1 MRKSTTRFTKG
12 VVTVSRIDIGEIQT
26 FAHQLHTANE
36 TARKS
41 IKDIKTA
48 VENYTEDGSLKGKA
62 IDASKNYYQMTYFP
76 LCDAIIEAMNES
88 EERLA
93 QYIADFHAQVDGSAD
108 AKIDADGLYELGKMI
123 DRIEAKKEA
132 LVQQMNTGTEG
143 QMQSYCSQLSIAY
156 KQENI
161 LEKYLAFEQSH
172 SGFFDNLTD
181 LVQGIQQTIR
191 ELQSNIQF
199 NSKTGTYDM
208 SKLNFTTVT
217 RMQNALG
224 KALKNNQTT
233 FNFDEYQKTYRGQ
246 MWVLMKNGIVDVE
259 ATNAYNAAVL
269 NGELPHES
277 NEAQEEAELLQA
289 IIQSAKEGIDP
300 VTGQE
305 ISKAQGFSIISGFIF
320 YYTAG
325 GYKGKKIKIPKN
337 ILDKIKKS
345 HKSKSILTSQ
355 MEAKILEGQRKGATN
370 GINGGHSS
378 DINNNN
384 PNFATETVKVNQD
397 GTKVIK
403 FTKQF
408 PDGNISKIK
417 TSTIFPEDWSDK
429 DIIDSILKVSNSTAI
444 GQRKIDGLT
453 LHRGKIDGVEIDVI
467 KKGNEIISGYPV
479 GGKPTPGFETIK

>member
-1 MRKSTTRFTKG
+1 M
-12 VVTVSRIDIGEIQT
+12 SRIDIGEIQT

-36 TARKS
+36 TAIKS

-62 IDASKNYYQMTYFP
+62 VDASKNYYQMTYFP

-132 LVQQMNTGTEG
+132 LAQRMNTGTEG
-143 QMQSYCSQLSIAY
+143 QMQSYRSQLSIAY

-172 SGFFDNLTD
+172 GSFFDNLTD

-224 KALKNNQTT
+224 KALKNNEKT

-246 MWVLMKNGIVDVE
+246 MWVLMKNDIVDVE

-289 IIQSAKEGIDP
+289 VIQSVKEGIDP

-305 ISKAQGFSIISGFIF
+305 ISKAQGFGIISGFIF

-337 ILDKIKKS
+337 ILDKIKAANKIKYIES
-345 HKSKSILTSQ
+345 LLTPAQKKSIKRIDNNIQDHLTDGDFSGT
-355 MEAKILEGQRKGATN
+355 KRDLEGNPVPKKGQPGKYWNHLDEMLNTYQ
-370 GINGGHSS
+370 SL
-378 DINNNN
+378 NNSTRSIENSLTN
-384 PNFATETVKVNQD
+384 PNLDKKVR
-397 GTKVIK
+397 VYLE
-403 FTKQF
+403 
-408 PDGNISKIK
+408 SKLKEANLQINK
-417 TSTIFPEDWSDK
+417 IEDLFDDYGGIQNW
-429 DIIDSILKVSNSTAI
+429 
-444 GQRKIDGLT
+444 
-453 LHRGKIDGVEIDVI
+453 I
-467 KKGNEIISGYPV
+467 KK
-479 GGKPTPGFETIK
+479 

>member
-1 MRKSTTRFTKG
+1 
-12 VVTVSRIDIGEIQT
+12 VSRIDIGEIQT

-36 TARKS
+36 AGRKS
-41 IKDIKTA
+41 IKDIKKA
-48 VENYTEDGSLKGKA
+48 VKNYTEDGSLKGKA

-132 LVQQMNTGTEG
+132 LAQRMNTGTEG
-143 QMQSYCSQLSIAY
+143 QMQSYRSQLSIAY

-172 SGFFDNLTD
+172 GGFFDNLTD

-224 KALKNNQTT
+224 KALKNNETT

-269 NGELPHES
+269 NGKLPHES

-289 IIQSAKEGIDP
+289 VIQSVKEGIDP

-305 ISKAQGFSIISGFIF
+305 ISKAQGFGIISGLVFR
-320 YYTAG
+320 YTAG
-325 GYKGKKIKIPKN
+325 GYKGKKFKVSKDWLHRRKKNNGVEVGTDFGKIGKLVNHPNIKINWSEHSEHGMSRLKQRG
-337 ILDKIKKS
+337 L
-345 HKSKSILTSQ
+345 SKSQVDDFVERGKALSQ
-355 MEAKILEGQRKGATN
+355 
-370 GINGGHSS
+370 NGGEK
-378 DINNNN
+378 
-384 PNFATETVKVNQD
+384 FAFITENGVAIVSKD
-397 GTKVIK
+397 GKLVTAWGKK
-403 FTKQF
+403 DF
-408 PDGNISKIK
+408 DEGMEKIIEK
-417 TSTIFPEDWSDK
+417 
-429 DIIDSILKVSNSTAI
+429 LY
-444 GQRKIDGLT
+444 
-453 LHRGKIDGVEIDVI
+453 GK
-467 KKGNEIISGYPV
+467 
-479 GGKPTPGFETIK
+479 

>member
-1 MRKSTTRFTKG
+1 MPTKNHRLPKKYLPIRKSTTRSAKG

-26 FAHQLHTANE
+26 FAYQLHTANE
-36 TARKS
+36 AGRKS
-41 IKDIKTA
+41 IKDIKNA
-48 VENYTEDGSLKGKA
+48 VKNYTEDGSLKGKA

-108 AKIDADGLYELGKMI
+108 ARIDADGLYELGKMI

-132 LVQQMNTGTEG
+132 LAQRMNTGTEG
-143 QMQSYCSQLSIAY
+143 QMQSYRSQLSIAY

-172 SGFFDNLTD
+172 GGFFDNLTD
-181 LVQGIQQTIR
+181 LVRGIQQTIR

-217 RMQNALG
+217 RMQNASG
-224 KALKNNQTT
+224 KALNDNAKT

-269 NGELPHES
+269 GGEMPHES

-289 IIQSAKEGIDP
+289 VVQSVKEGTDP

-305 ISKAQGFSIISGFIF
+305 ISKAQGFGIISGLIF
-320 YYTAG
+320 RYTAG
-325 GYKGKKIKIPKN
+325 GYKGKKFKIPRDWLHRRKKNNGVEVRTDFGKIGKLVNHPNIKINWSEYAEHGMSRLKQRG
-337 ILDKIKKS
+337 L
-345 HKSKSILTSQ
+345 SKSQVDDFVEHGKVLSQ
-355 MEAKILEGQRKGATN
+355 NEGEK
-370 GINGGHSS
+370 
-378 DINNNN
+378 
-384 PNFATETVKVNQD
+384 FAFITE
-397 GTKVIK
+397 
-403 FTKQF
+403 
-408 PDGNISKIK
+408 
-417 TSTIFPEDWSDK
+417 
-429 DIIDSILKVSNSTAI
+429 
-444 GQRKIDGLT
+444 
-453 LHRGKIDGVEIDVI
+453 DGVAIVSKDGKLVTAWG
-467 KKGNEIISGYPV
+467 KKDFDEGMKKII
-479 GGKPTPGFETIK
+479 GKLYGK

>member
-1 MRKSTTRFTKG
+1 M
-12 VVTVSRIDIGEIQT
+12 SRIDIGEIQT
-26 FAHQLHTANE
+26 FAYQLHTANE
-36 TARKS
+36 ARRKS
-41 IKDIKTA
+41 IKDIKNA
-48 VENYTEDGSLKGKA
+48 VKNYTEDGSLKGKA

-108 AKIDADGLYELGKMI
+108 ARIDADGLYELGKMI

-132 LVQQMNTGTEG
+132 LAQRMNTGTEG
-143 QMQSYCSQLSIAY
+143 QMQSYRSQLSIAY

-172 SGFFDNLTD
+172 GGFFDNLTD
-181 LVQGIQQTIR
+181 LVRGIQQTIR

-217 RMQNALG
+217 RMQNASG
-224 KALKNNQTT
+224 KALNDNAKT

-269 NGELPHES
+269 GGEMPHES

-289 IIQSAKEGIDP
+289 VVQSVKEGTDP

-305 ISKAQGFSIISGFIF
+305 ISKAQGFGIISGLIF
-320 YYTAG
+320 RYTAG
-325 GYKGKKIKIPKN
+325 GYKGKKFKIPRDWLHRRKKNNGVEVGTDFGKIGKLVNHPNIKINWSEYAEHGMSRLKQRG
-337 ILDKIKKS
+337 L
-345 HKSKSILTSQ
+345 SKSQVDDFVEHGKVLSQ
-355 MEAKILEGQRKGATN
+355 NEGEK
-370 GINGGHSS
+370 
-378 DINNNN
+378 
-384 PNFATETVKVNQD
+384 FAFITE
-397 GTKVIK
+397 
-403 FTKQF
+403 
-408 PDGNISKIK
+408 
-417 TSTIFPEDWSDK
+417 
-429 DIIDSILKVSNSTAI
+429 
-444 GQRKIDGLT
+444 
-453 LHRGKIDGVEIDVI
+453 DGVTIVSKDGKLVTAWG
-467 KKGNEIISGYPV
+467 KKDFDEGMKKIIEKLY
-479 GGKPTPGFETIK
+479 GK

>member
-1 MRKSTTRFTKG
+1 MPTKNHRLPKKHLPIRKSTTRFTKG

-48 VENYTEDGSLKGKA
+48 VKNYTEDGSLKGKA
-62 IDASKNYYQMTYFP
+62 VDASKNYYQMTYFP

-108 AKIDADGLYELGKMI
+108 ARIDADGLYELGKMI

-132 LVQQMNTGTEG
+132 LAQRMNTGTEG
-143 QMQSYCSQLSIAY
+143 QMQSYRSQLSIAY

-172 SGFFDNLTD
+172 GSFFDNLTD

-224 KALKNNQTT
+224 KALKNNEAT

-269 NGELPHES
+269 GGEMPHES
-277 NEAQEEAELLQA
+277 YEAQEEAELLQA
-289 IIQSAKEGIDP
+289 VVQSVKEGTDP

-305 ISKAQGFSIISGFIF
+305 ISKAQGFGIISGLIF
-320 YYTAG
+320 RYTAG
-325 GYKGKKIKIPKN
+325 GYKGKKFKIPRDWLHRRKKNNGVEVGTDFGKIGKLVNHPNIKINWSEYAEHGMSRLKQRG
-337 ILDKIKKS
+337 L
-345 HKSKSILTSQ
+345 SKSQVDDFVEHGKVLSQ
-355 MEAKILEGQRKGATN
+355 NEGEK
-370 GINGGHSS
+370 
-378 DINNNN
+378 
-384 PNFATETVKVNQD
+384 FAFITE
-397 GTKVIK
+397 
-403 FTKQF
+403 
-408 PDGNISKIK
+408 
-417 TSTIFPEDWSDK
+417 
-429 DIIDSILKVSNSTAI
+429 
-444 GQRKIDGLT
+444 
-453 LHRGKIDGVEIDVI
+453 DGVAIVSKDGKLVTAWG
-467 KKGNEIISGYPV
+467 KKDFDEGMKKII
-479 GGKPTPGFETIK
+479 GKLYGK

>member
-36 TARKS
+36 TAIKS

-62 IDASKNYYQMTYFP
+62 IDASKNYYQMTYFS

-132 LVQQMNTGTEG
+132 LAQRMNTGTEG
-143 QMQSYCSQLSIAY
+143 QMQSYRSQLSIAY

-172 SGFFDNLTD
+172 GSFFDNLTD
-181 LVQGIQQTIR
+181 LVRGIQQTIR

-224 KALKNNQTT
+224 KALKNNETT

-259 ATNAYNAAVL
+259 ATNAYNSAML
-269 NGELPHES
+269 NGELSHES

-289 IIQSAKEGIDP
+289 VIQSVKEGIDP

-305 ISKAQGFSIISGFIF
+305 ISKAQGFGIISGLVFR
-320 YYTAG
+320 YTAG
-325 GYKGKKIKIPKN
+325 GYKGKKFKVSKDWLHRRKKNNGVEVGTDFGKIGKLVNHPNIKINWSEHSEHGMSRLKQRG
-337 ILDKIKKS
+337 L
-345 HKSKSILTSQ
+345 SKSQVDDFVERGKALSQ
-355 MEAKILEGQRKGATN
+355 
-370 GINGGHSS
+370 NGGEK
-378 DINNNN
+378 
-384 PNFATETVKVNQD
+384 FAFITENGVAIVSKD
-397 GTKVIK
+397 GKLVTAWGKK
-403 FTKQF
+403 DF
-408 PDGNISKIK
+408 DEGMEKIIEK
-417 TSTIFPEDWSDK
+417 
-429 DIIDSILKVSNSTAI
+429 LY
-444 GQRKIDGLT
+444 
-453 LHRGKIDGVEIDVI
+453 GK
-467 KKGNEIISGYPV
+467 
-479 GGKPTPGFETIK
+479 

>member
-1 MRKSTTRFTKG
+1 M
-12 VVTVSRIDIGEIQT
+12 SRMDIGEIQT

-41 IKDIKTA
+41 IKDIKNA

-108 AKIDADGLYELGKMI
+108 ARIDADGLYELGKMI

-132 LVQQMNTGTEG
+132 LAQRMNTGTEG
-143 QMQSYCSQLSIAY
+143 QMQSYRSQLSIAY

-172 SGFFDNLTD
+172 GSFFDNLTD

-217 RMQNALG
+217 RMQNVIG
-224 KALKNNQTT
+224 KTLNNHAKT
-233 FNFDEYQKTYRGQ
+233 FDFDKYQKTYRGQ
-246 MWVLMKNGIVDVE
+246 MWVLMKNGIVDAE

-269 NGELPHES
+269 NGELPRES

-289 IIQSAKEGIDP
+289 VIQSVREGIDP
-300 VTGQE
+300 TTGQE
-305 ISKAQGFSIISGFIF
+305 ISKAQGFSILSGIIF

-325 GYKGKKIKIPKN
+325 GYKGKKFQVPKN
-337 ILDKIKKS
+337 WLNRRKKAS
-345 HKSKSILTSQ
+345 GAESSFDELMSPSEAARYDQYWGRKAPQVGTPNSSYYHFREYNGTIEKSKVIYDEFGRQSLRVDFSNHGMLLEHSIPHIHEYLYGPGLSPI
-355 MEAKILEGQRKGATN
+355 KGLEFRYN
-370 GINGGHSS
+370 
-378 DINNNN
+378 
-384 PNFATETVKVNQD
+384 
-397 GTKVIK
+397 
-403 FTKQF
+403 
-408 PDGNISKIK
+408 
-417 TSTIFPEDWSDK
+417 
-429 DIIDSILKVSNSTAI
+429 
-444 GQRKIDGLT
+444 
-453 LHRGKIDGVEIDVI
+453 
-467 KKGNEIISGYPV
+467 Y
-479 GGKPTPGFETIK
+479 

>member
-1 MRKSTTRFTKG
+1 M
-12 VVTVSRIDIGEIQT
+12 SRIDIGEIQT
-26 FAHQLHTANE
+26 FAYQLHTANE

-41 IKDIKTA
+41 IKDIKNA
-48 VENYTEDGSLKGKA
+48 VENYIEDGSLKGKA
-62 IDASKNYYQMTYFP
+62 VDASKNYYQMTYFP

-108 AKIDADGLYELGKMI
+108 ARIDADGLYELGKMI

-132 LVQQMNTGTEG
+132 LAQRMNTGTEG
-143 QMQSYCSQLSIAY
+143 QMQSYRSQLSIAY

-172 SGFFDNLTD
+172 GGFFDNLTD

-224 KALKNNQTT
+224 KALNDNAKT

-259 ATNAYNAAVL
+259 ATNAYNSAVL
-269 NGELPHES
+269 GGEMPHES

-289 IIQSAKEGIDP
+289 VIQSVKEGTDP

-305 ISKAQGFSIISGFIF
+305 ISKAQGFSIISGLFF
-320 YYTAG
+320 RYTTG
-325 GYKGKKIKIPKN
+325 GYKGKKFKIPKDWLRRRKKASGAKGFN
-337 ILDKIKKS
+337 IDEIHPKLKTEPDTAFFWSGRTEGVGGADIAADVA
-345 HKSKSILTSQ
+345 KSKGGVT
-355 MEAKILEGQRKGATN
+355 LESTIGNKNIEMPDWDFNNPESMKAWDLASGSYAEQVSGEVRAVVGSDLRKGN
-370 GINGGHSS
+370 IWENVELPRLK
-378 DINNNN
+378 NN
-384 PNFATETVKVNQD
+384 PNV
-397 GTKVIK
+397 TKITTIDPK
-403 FTKQF
+403 T
-408 PDGNISKIK
+408 GLEKI
-417 TSTIFPEDWSDK
+417 IFE
-429 DIIDSILKVSNSTAI
+429 
-444 GQRKIDGLT
+444 RK
-453 LHRGKIDGVEIDVI
+453 
-467 KKGNEIISGYPV
+467 
-479 GGKPTPGFETIK
+479 

>member
-1 MRKSTTRFTKG
+1 M
-12 VVTVSRIDIGEIQT
+12 SRIDIGEIQT

-36 TARKS
+36 AGRKS
-41 IKDIKTA
+41 IKDIKKA

-108 AKIDADGLYELGKMI
+108 ARIDADGLYELGKMI

-132 LVQQMNTGTEG
+132 LAQRMNTGTEG
-143 QMQSYCSQLSIAY
+143 QMQSYRSQLSIAY

-172 SGFFDNLTD
+172 GGFFDNLTD

-224 KALKNNQTT
+224 KALKNNETT

-269 NGELPHES
+269 NGELAHKS

-289 IIQSAKEGIDP
+289 VIQSVKEGIDP

-320 YYTAG
+320 YYTSG
-325 GYKGKKIKIPKN
+325 GYKGKKLKIPKKLLN
-337 ILDKIKKS
+337 NIKNRRSKAPKLSTLSEKEQLKLANKYKKKAPIAIPDNAKIKAQIKKAGYEQITYKWNDGQFKYEVRWHTRTPEAPLEQGNTWVVQRTVPGNGGDKPQTFFKIGDDEWVEGYKWYDAINARKAGNATPEQIKILDK
-345 HKSKSILTSQ
+345 
-355 MEAKILEGQRKGATN
+355 
-370 GINGGHSS
+370 GHWK
-378 DINNNN
+378 
-384 PNFATETVKVNQD
+384 E
-397 GTKVIK
+397 
-403 FTKQF
+403 
-408 PDGNISKIK
+408 
-417 TSTIFPEDWSDK
+417 
-429 DIIDSILKVSNSTAI
+429 
-444 GQRKIDGLT
+444 
-453 LHRGKIDGVEIDVI
+453 
-467 KKGNEIISGYPV
+467 
-479 GGKPTPGFETIK
+479 

>member
-1 MRKSTTRFTKG
+1 M
-12 VVTVSRIDIGEIQT
+12 SRIDIGEIQT

-41 IKDIKTA
+41 IKDIKNA

-132 LVQQMNTGTEG
+132 LVQRMNTGTEG
-143 QMQSYCSQLSIAY
+143 QMQSYRSQLSIAY

-172 SGFFDNLTD
+172 GGFFDNLTD
-181 LVQGIQQTIR
+181 LVRGIQQTIH

-224 KALKNNQTT
+224 KALKNNEKT

-289 IIQSAKEGIDP
+289 VVQSVKEGIDP

-305 ISKAQGFSIISGFIF
+305 ISKSQGFGIISGFIF

-337 ILDKIKKS
+337 ILDKIKAAKKIKYIES
-345 HKSKSILTSQ
+345 LLTPAQKKSIKRIDNNIQDHLTDGDFSGT
-355 MEAKILEGQRKGATN
+355 KRDLEGNPVPKKGQPGKYWNHLDEMLNTYQ
-370 GINGGHSS
+370 SL
-378 DINNNN
+378 NNSTRSIENSLKN
-384 PNFATETVKVNQD
+384 PNLDKKVR
-397 GTKVIK
+397 VYLE
-403 FTKQF
+403 
-408 PDGNISKIK
+408 SKLKEANLQINK
-417 TSTIFPEDWSDK
+417 IEDLFDDYGGIQNW
-429 DIIDSILKVSNSTAI
+429 
-444 GQRKIDGLT
+444 
-453 LHRGKIDGVEIDVI
+453 I
-467 KKGNEIISGYPV
+467 KK
-479 GGKPTPGFETIK
+479 

>member
-1 MRKSTTRFTKG
+1 M
-12 VVTVSRIDIGEIQT
+12 SRIDIGEIQT

-41 IKDIKTA
+41 IKDIKNA
-48 VENYTEDGSLKGKA
+48 VENYIEDGSLKGKA
-62 IDASKNYYQMTYFP
+62 VDASKNYYQMTYFP

-108 AKIDADGLYELGKMI
+108 ARIDADGLYELGKMI

-132 LVQQMNTGTEG
+132 LAQRMNTGTEG
-143 QMQSYCSQLSIAY
+143 QMQSYRSQLSIAY

-172 SGFFDNLTD
+172 GGFFDNLTD

-208 SKLNFTTVT
+208 SKLNFTTLT

-224 KALKNNQTT
+224 KALNDNAKT

-259 ATNAYNAAVL
+259 ATNAYNSAVL
-269 NGELPHES
+269 GGEMPHES

-289 IIQSAKEGIDP
+289 VIQSVKEGTDP

-305 ISKAQGFSIISGFIF
+305 ISKAQGFSIISGLFF
-320 YYTAG
+320 RYTTG
-325 GYKGKKIKIPKN
+325 GYKGKKFKIPKDWLRRRKKASGAKGFN
-337 ILDKIKKS
+337 IDEIHPKLKTEPDTAFFWSGRTEGVGGADIAADVA
-345 HKSKSILTSQ
+345 KSKGGVT
-355 MEAKILEGQRKGATN
+355 LESTIGNKNIEMPDWDFNNPESMKAWDLASGSYAEQVSGEVRAVVGSDLRKGN
-370 GINGGHSS
+370 IWENVELPRLK
-378 DINNNN
+378 NN
-384 PNFATETVKVNQD
+384 PNV
-397 GTKVIK
+397 TKITTIDPK
-403 FTKQF
+403 T
-408 PDGNISKIK
+408 GLEKI
-417 TSTIFPEDWSDK
+417 IFE
-429 DIIDSILKVSNSTAI
+429 
-444 GQRKIDGLT
+444 RK
-453 LHRGKIDGVEIDVI
+453 
-467 KKGNEIISGYPV
+467 
-479 GGKPTPGFETIK
+479 

>member
-132 LVQQMNTGTEG
+132 LVKQMNTGTEG
-143 QMQSYCSQLSIAY
+143 QMQSYRSQLSIAY

-172 SGFFDNLTD
+172 GSFFDNLTD
-181 LVQGIQQTIR
+181 LVRVIQQTIR

-208 SKLNFTTVT
+208 SKLNFTTVS

-224 KALKNNQTT
+224 KALKNNEAT

-289 IIQSAKEGIDP
+289 VVQSVKEGIDP

>member
-1 MRKSTTRFTKG
+1 MPTKNHRLPKKHLPIRKSTTRFTKG

-36 TARKS
+36 TGRKN
-41 IKDIKTA
+41 IQDIKTA
-48 VENYTEDGSLKGKA
+48 VKNYTEDGSLKGKA
-62 IDASKNYYQMTYFP
+62 VDASKNYYQMIYFP

-93 QYIADFHAQVDGSAD
+93 QYIADFHAQVDSSAD
-108 AKIDADGLYELGKMI
+108 ARIDADGLYELGKMI

-132 LVQQMNTGTEG
+132 LAQRMNTGTEG
-143 QMQSYCSQLSIAY
+143 QMQSYRSQLSIAY

-172 SGFFDNLTD
+172 GGFFDNLTD
-181 LVQGIQQTIR
+181 LVRGIQQTIR

-217 RMQNALG
+217 RMQNASG
-224 KALKNNQTT
+224 KALNDNAKT

-269 NGELPHES
+269 GGEMPHES

-289 IIQSAKEGIDP
+289 VVQSVKEGTDP

-305 ISKAQGFSIISGFIF
+305 ISKAQGFGIISGLIF
-320 YYTAG
+320 RYTAG
-325 GYKGKKIKIPKN
+325 GYKEKKFKIPRDWLHRRKKNNGVEVGTDFGKIGKLVNHPNIKINWSEYAEHGMSRLKQRGLSKSQVDDFVEHGKVLSQNEGEKFAFITEDGVAIVSKDGKLVTAWGKKDFDEGMKKI
-337 ILDKIKKS
+337 
-345 HKSKSILTSQ
+345 
-355 MEAKILEGQRKGATN
+355 
-370 GINGGHSS
+370 
-378 DINNNN
+378 
-384 PNFATETVKVNQD
+384 
-397 GTKVIK
+397 
-403 FTKQF
+403 
-408 PDGNISKIK
+408 
-417 TSTIFPEDWSDK
+417 
-429 DIIDSILKVSNSTAI
+429 I
-444 GQRKIDGLT
+444 GKLY
-453 LHRGKIDGVEIDVI
+453 GK
-467 KKGNEIISGYPV
+467 
-479 GGKPTPGFETIK
+479 

>member
-1 MRKSTTRFTKG
+1 M
-12 VVTVSRIDIGEIQT
+12 SRIDIGEIQT
-26 FAHQLHTANE
+26 FAYQLHTANE
-36 TARKS
+36 TGRKS

-48 VENYTEDGSLKGKA
+48 VKNYTEDGSLKGKA

-76 LCDAIIEAMNES
+76 LCDAIIEAMIES

-132 LVQQMNTGTEG
+132 LAQRMNTGTEG
-143 QMQSYCSQLSIAY
+143 QMQSYRSQLSIAY

-172 SGFFDNLTD
+172 GGFFDNLTD

-208 SKLNFTTVT
+208 SKLNFTTVS

-224 KALKNNQTT
+224 KALNDNAKT

-269 NGELPHES
+269 GGEMPHES
-277 NEAQEEAELLQA
+277 NEAQGEAELLQA
-289 IIQSAKEGIDP
+289 VVQSVKEGTDP

-305 ISKAQGFSIISGFIF
+305 ISKAQGFGIISGLIF
-320 YYTAG
+320 RYTAG
-325 GYKGKKIKIPKN
+325 GYKGKKFKIPRDWLHRRKKNNGVEVGTDFGKIGKLVNHPNIKINWSEYAEHGMSRLKQRG
-337 ILDKIKKS
+337 L
-345 HKSKSILTSQ
+345 SKSQVDDFVEHGKVLSQ
-355 MEAKILEGQRKGATN
+355 NEGEK
-370 GINGGHSS
+370 
-378 DINNNN
+378 
-384 PNFATETVKVNQD
+384 FAFITE
-397 GTKVIK
+397 
-403 FTKQF
+403 
-408 PDGNISKIK
+408 
-417 TSTIFPEDWSDK
+417 
-429 DIIDSILKVSNSTAI
+429 
-444 GQRKIDGLT
+444 
-453 LHRGKIDGVEIDVI
+453 DGVAIVSKDGKLVTAWG
-467 KKGNEIISGYPV
+467 KKDFDEGMKKII
-479 GGKPTPGFETIK
+479 GKLYGK

>member
-1 MRKSTTRFTKG
+1 M
-12 VVTVSRIDIGEIQT
+12 SRIDIGEIQT

-36 TARKS
+36 AARKS

-48 VENYTEDGSLKGKA
+48 VKNYTEDGSLKGKA

-132 LVQQMNTGTEG
+132 LAQRMNTGTEG
-143 QMQSYCSQLSIAY
+143 QMQSYRSQLSIAY

-172 SGFFDNLTD
+172 GGFFDNLTD
-181 LVQGIQQTIR
+181 LVRGIQQTIR

-199 NSKTGTYDM
+199 NSKTSTYDM
-208 SKLNFTTVT
+208 SKLNFTNVT

-224 KALKNNQTT
+224 KALKNNETT

-289 IIQSAKEGIDP
+289 VIQSVKDGIDP

-305 ISKAQGFSIISGFIF
+305 ISKAQGFGIISGLVFH
-320 YYTAG
+320 YTVG
-325 GYKGKKIKIPKN
+325 GYKGKKFKVSKDWLKKRKNVSKADIPKIEIPEQRLKHSDVGDFTIN
-337 ILDKIKKS
+337 PSTGKV
-345 HKSKSILTSQ
+345 SK
-355 MEAKILEGQRKGATN
+355 MKG
-370 GINGGHSS
+370 GGHGQSNIDFLKKNGFEVNIEKTYPNGVRIGNVPHHKTPS
-378 DINNNN
+378 KRTGTGQSWFPEYWTKKDIERAGQHIASQS
-384 PNFATETVKVNQD
+384 NFIDAKNGEIIFGYYKGVRVGVIKTDGKIGTIFPD
-397 GTKVIK
+397 GTK
-403 FTKQF
+403 Q
-408 PDGNISKIK
+408 P
-417 TSTIFPEDWSDK
+417 
-429 DIIDSILKVSNSTAI
+429 
-444 GQRKIDGLT
+444 
-453 LHRGKIDGVEIDVI
+453 
-467 KKGNEIISGYPV
+467 
-479 GGKPTPGFETIK
+479 

>member
-36 TARKS
+36 AGRKS
-41 IKDIKTA
+41 IKAIKKA
-48 VENYTEDGSLKGKA
+48 VKNYTEDGSLKGKA

-132 LVQQMNTGTEG
+132 LAQRMNTGTEG
-143 QMQSYCSQLSIAY
+143 QMQSYRSQLSIAY

-172 SGFFDNLTD
+172 GGFFDNLTD

-224 KALKNNQTT
+224 KALKNNETT

-269 NGELPHES
+269 NGKLPHES

-289 IIQSAKEGIDP
+289 VIQSVKEGIDP

-305 ISKAQGFSIISGFIF
+305 ISKAQGFGIISGLVFR
-320 YYTAG
+320 YTAG
-325 GYKGKKIKIPKN
+325 GYKGKKFKVSKDWLHRRKKNNGVEVGTDFGKIGKLVNHPNIKINWSEHSEHGMSRLKQRG
-337 ILDKIKKS
+337 L
-345 HKSKSILTSQ
+345 SKSQVDDFVERGKALSQ
-355 MEAKILEGQRKGATN
+355 
-370 GINGGHSS
+370 NGGEK
-378 DINNNN
+378 
-384 PNFATETVKVNQD
+384 FAFITENGVAIVSKD
-397 GTKVIK
+397 GKLVTAWGKK
-403 FTKQF
+403 DF
-408 PDGNISKIK
+408 DEGMEKIIEK
-417 TSTIFPEDWSDK
+417 
-429 DIIDSILKVSNSTAI
+429 LY
-444 GQRKIDGLT
+444 
-453 LHRGKIDGVEIDVI
+453 GK
-467 KKGNEIISGYPV
+467 
-479 GGKPTPGFETIK
+479 

>member
-36 TARKS
+36 VGIKS

-76 LCDAIIEAMNES
+76 LCDAIIEAMNEI

-108 AKIDADGLYELGKMI
+108 ARIDADGLYELGKMI

-132 LVQQMNTGTEG
+132 LAQRMNTGTEG
-143 QMQSYCSQLSIAY
+143 QMQSYRSQLSIAY

-172 SGFFDNLTD
+172 GGFFDNLTD
-181 LVQGIQQTIR
+181 LVRGIQQTIR

-224 KALKNNQTT
+224 KVLKNNETT

-259 ATNAYNAAVL
+259 ATNAYNTAVF
-269 NGELPHES
+269 GGGIPHES

-289 IIQSAKEGIDP
+289 VIQSVKEGTDP

-305 ISKAQGFSIISGFIF
+305 ISKAQGFSILSGLIF
-320 YYTAG
+320 RYTTG
-325 GYKGKKIKIPKN
+325 GYKGKKFKIPRDWLHRRKKNNGVEVGTDFGKIGKLVNHPNIKINWSEYAEHGMSRLKQRG
-337 ILDKIKKS
+337 L
-345 HKSKSILTSQ
+345 SKSQVDDFVEHGKVLSQ
-355 MEAKILEGQRKGATN
+355 NEGEK
-370 GINGGHSS
+370 
-378 DINNNN
+378 
-384 PNFATETVKVNQD
+384 FAFITE
-397 GTKVIK
+397 
-403 FTKQF
+403 
-408 PDGNISKIK
+408 
-417 TSTIFPEDWSDK
+417 
-429 DIIDSILKVSNSTAI
+429 
-444 GQRKIDGLT
+444 
-453 LHRGKIDGVEIDVI
+453 DGVAIVSKDGKLVTAWG
-467 KKGNEIISGYPV
+467 KKDFDEGMKKIIEKLY
-479 GGKPTPGFETIK
+479 GK

>member
-1 MRKSTTRFTKG
+1 M
-12 VVTVSRIDIGEIQT
+12 SRIDIGEIQT
-26 FAHQLHTANE
+26 FAYQLHTANE
-36 TARKS
+36 TGRKS
-41 IKDIKTA
+41 IKDIKNA
-48 VENYTEDGSLKGKA
+48 VKNYTEDGSLKGKA
-62 IDASKNYYQMTYFP
+62 IEASKNYYQMTYFP

-108 AKIDADGLYELGKMI
+108 ARIDADGLYELGKMI

-132 LVQQMNTGTEG
+132 LAQRMNTGTEG
-143 QMQSYCSQLSIAY
+143 QMQSYRSQLSIAY

-172 SGFFDNLTD
+172 GGFFDNLTD
-181 LVQGIQQTIR
+181 LVRGIQQTIR

-224 KALKNNQTT
+224 KVLKNNETT

-259 ATNAYNAAVL
+259 ATNAYNSAVL
-269 NGELPHES
+269 GGKMPHES

-289 IIQSAKEGIDP
+289 VIQSVKEGTDP

-305 ISKAQGFSIISGFIF
+305 ISKAQGFSIISGLFF
-320 YYTAG
+320 RYTVG
-325 GYKGKKIKIPKN
+325 GYKGKKFKVSKN
-337 ILDKIKKS
+337 ILDGIKKS
-345 HKSKSILTSQ
+345 RNSKSILTSE
-355 MEAKILEGQRKGATN
+355 MEAKILEGQRKGTTN

-378 DINNNN
+378 NINNAN

-429 DIIDSILKVSNSTAI
+429 DIIDSILKVSNSNAI
-444 GQRKIDGLT
+444 GQRNIDGLT
-453 LHRGKIDGVEIDVI
+453 LHRGKINGVEIDVI

>member
-1 MRKSTTRFTKG
+1 M
-12 VVTVSRIDIGEIQT
+12 SRIDIGEMQT

-36 TARKS
+36 TAIKS

-62 IDASKNYYQMTYFP
+62 VDASKNYYQMTYFP

-88 EERLA
+88 EEQLA

-108 AKIDADGLYELGKMI
+108 ARIDADGLYELGKMI

-132 LVQQMNTGTEG
+132 LAQQMNTGTEG
-143 QMQSYCSQLSIAY
+143 QMQSYRSQLSIAY

-172 SGFFDNLTD
+172 SSFFDNLTD
-181 LVQGIQQTIR
+181 LVRGIQQTIR

-224 KALKNNQTT
+224 KALKNNEAT

-289 IIQSAKEGIDP
+289 VIQSVKEGTDP

-305 ISKAQGFSIISGFIF
+305 ISKAQGFGIISGLIF
-320 YYTAG
+320 RYTAG
-325 GYKGKKIKIPKN
+325 GYKGKKFKIPKAWLNRRKKAREGHIKSDN
-337 ILDKIKKS
+337 IKFGSSVKS
-345 HKSKSILTSQ
+345 TK
-355 MEAKILEGQRKGATN
+355 
-370 GINGGHSS
+370 
-378 DINNNN
+378 
-384 PNFATETVKVNQD
+384 KVNNQMKKHGWSEESVKSVVDHPHTTRKSGNKATGNDATVFYDKD
-397 GTKVIK
+397 GSYVII
-403 FTKQF
+403 
-408 PDGNISKIK
+408 DDK
-417 TSTIFPEDWSDK
+417 TNEIVQISDK
-429 DIIDSILKVSNSTAI
+429 FDKNWVPDAGIADPYKP
-444 GQRKIDGLT
+444 
-453 LHRGKIDGVEIDVI
+453 
-467 KKGNEIISGYPV
+467 KGGE
-479 GGKPTPGFETIK
+479 

>member
-1 MRKSTTRFTKG
+1 M
-12 VVTVSRIDIGEIQT
+12 SRIDIGEIQT

-48 VENYTEDGSLKGKA
+48 VENYTEDGGLKGKEV
-62 IDASKNYYQMTYFP
+62 DASKNYYQMTYFP

-108 AKIDADGLYELGKMI
+108 ARIDADGLYELGKMI

-143 QMQSYCSQLSIAY
+143 QMQSYRSQLSIAY
-156 KQENI
+156 KQESI

-181 LVQGIQQTIR
+181 IVQGIQQTIR

-217 RMQNALG
+217 RMQNALE
-224 KALKNNQTT
+224 KALNDNAKT

-269 NGELPHES
+269 NGELLHES

-289 IIQSAKEGIDP
+289 VIQSVKEGIDP

-305 ISKAQGFSIISGFIF
+305 ISKAQGFGIISGFIF
-320 YYTAG
+320 YYTTG

>member
-1 MRKSTTRFTKG
+1 M
-12 VVTVSRIDIGEIQT
+12 SRIDIGEIQT

-36 TARKS
+36 TAIKS
-41 IKDIKTA
+41 IKDIKNA
-48 VENYTEDGSLKGKA
+48 VKNYTEDGSLKGKA
-62 IDASKNYYQMTYFP
+62 VDASKNYYQMTYFP

-108 AKIDADGLYELGKMI
+108 ARIDADGLYELGKMI

-132 LVQQMNTGTEG
+132 LAQRMNTGTEG
-143 QMQSYCSQLSIAY
+143 QMQNYRSQLSIAY

-172 SGFFDNLTD
+172 GGFFDNLTD

-199 NSKTGTYDM
+199 SSKTGTYDM

-224 KALKNNQTT
+224 KALKNNETT

-269 NGELPHES
+269 NGELAHKS
-277 NEAQEEAELLQA
+277 NEAQEEDELLQA
-289 IIQSAKEGIDP
+289 VIQSVKKGRDP

-305 ISKAQGFSIISGFIF
+305 ISKAQGFSIISGLVFR
-320 YYTAG
+320 YTAG
-325 GYKGKKIKIPKN
+325 GYKGKKFKVSKDWLHRRKKNNGVEVGTDFGKIGKLVNHPNIKINWSEHSEHGMSRLKQRG
-337 ILDKIKKS
+337 L
-345 HKSKSILTSQ
+345 SKSQVDDFVERGKALSQ
-355 MEAKILEGQRKGATN
+355 
-370 GINGGHSS
+370 NGGEK
-378 DINNNN
+378 
-384 PNFATETVKVNQD
+384 FAFITENGVAIVSKD
-397 GTKVIK
+397 GKLVTAWGKK
-403 FTKQF
+403 DF
-408 PDGNISKIK
+408 DEGMEKIIEK
-417 TSTIFPEDWSDK
+417 
-429 DIIDSILKVSNSTAI
+429 LY
-444 GQRKIDGLT
+444 
-453 LHRGKIDGVEIDVI
+453 GK
-467 KKGNEIISGYPV
+467 
-479 GGKPTPGFETIK
+479 

>member
-1 MRKSTTRFTKG
+1 MRKSTTGFTKG

-36 TARKS
+36 AGRKS
-41 IKDIKTA
+41 IKDIKKA

-132 LVQQMNTGTEG
+132 LAQRMNTGTEG
-143 QMQSYCSQLSIAY
+143 QVQSYRSQLSIAY

-172 SGFFDNLTD
+172 GSFFDNLTD
-181 LVQGIQQTIR
+181 LVRGIQQTIH

-224 KALKNNQTT
+224 KALKNNETT

-269 NGELPHES
+269 NGKLPHES

-289 IIQSAKEGIDP
+289 VIQSVKEGIDP

-305 ISKAQGFSIISGFIF
+305 ISKAQGFGIISGLVFR
-320 YYTAG
+320 YTAG
-325 GYKGKKIKIPKN
+325 GYKGKKFKVSKDWLHRRKKNNGVEVGTDFGKIGKLVNHPNIKINWSEHSEHGMSRLKQRG
-337 ILDKIKKS
+337 L
-345 HKSKSILTSQ
+345 SKSQVDDFVERGKALSQ
-355 MEAKILEGQRKGATN
+355 
-370 GINGGHSS
+370 NGGEK
-378 DINNNN
+378 
-384 PNFATETVKVNQD
+384 FAFITENGVAIVSKD
-397 GTKVIK
+397 GKLVTAWGKK
-403 FTKQF
+403 DF
-408 PDGNISKIK
+408 DEGMEKIIEK
-417 TSTIFPEDWSDK
+417 
-429 DIIDSILKVSNSTAI
+429 LY
-444 GQRKIDGLT
+444 
-453 LHRGKIDGVEIDVI
+453 GK
-467 KKGNEIISGYPV
+467 
-479 GGKPTPGFETIK
+479 

>member
-1 MRKSTTRFTKG
+1 M
-12 VVTVSRIDIGEIQT
+12 SRIDIGEIQT

-36 TARKS
+36 TAIKS

-93 QYIADFHAQVDGSAD
+93 QYIADFHAQVDSSSD
-108 AKIDADGLYELGKMI
+108 ARIDADGLYELGKMI

-132 LVQQMNTGTEG
+132 LVKQMNTGTEG
-143 QMQSYCSQLSIAY
+143 QMQSYRSQLSIAY

-172 SGFFDNLTD
+172 GSFFDNLTD

-224 KALKNNQTT
+224 KALKNNETT

-289 IIQSAKEGIDP
+289 VIQSVKEGIDP

-305 ISKAQGFSIISGFIF
+305 ISKAQGFGIISGFIF

-337 ILDKIKKS
+337 ILDKIKAANKIKYIES
-345 HKSKSILTSQ
+345 LLTPAQKKSIKRIDNNIQDHLTDGDFSGT
-355 MEAKILEGQRKGATN
+355 KRDLEGNPVPKKGQPGKYWNHLDEMLNTYQ
-370 GINGGHSS
+370 SL
-378 DINNNN
+378 NNSTRSIENSLTN
-384 PNFATETVKVNQD
+384 PNLDKKVR
-397 GTKVIK
+397 VYLE
-403 FTKQF
+403 
-408 PDGNISKIK
+408 SKLKEANLQINK
-417 TSTIFPEDWSDK
+417 IEDLFDDYGGIQNW
-429 DIIDSILKVSNSTAI
+429 
-444 GQRKIDGLT
+444 
-453 LHRGKIDGVEIDVI
+453 I
-467 KKGNEIISGYPV
+467 KK
-479 GGKPTPGFETIK
+479 

>member
-1 MRKSTTRFTKG
+1 M
-12 VVTVSRIDIGEIQT
+12 SRIDIGEIQT

-88 EERLA
+88 EERLT

-132 LVQQMNTGTEG
+132 LAQRMNTGTEG
-143 QMQSYCSQLSIAY
+143 QMQSYRSQLSIAY

-224 KALKNNQTT
+224 KALKNNETT

-277 NEAQEEAELLQA
+277 NEAQEEAELLRA

-305 ISKAQGFSIISGFIF
+305 ISKAQGFGIISGLVFR
-320 YYTAG
+320 YTAG
-325 GYKGKKIKIPKN
+325 GYKGKKFKVSKDWLHRRKKNNGVEVGTDFGKIGKLVNHPNIKINWSEHSEHGMSRLKQRG
-337 ILDKIKKS
+337 L
-345 HKSKSILTSQ
+345 SKSQVDDFVERGKALSQ
-355 MEAKILEGQRKGATN
+355 
-370 GINGGHSS
+370 NGGEK
-378 DINNNN
+378 
-384 PNFATETVKVNQD
+384 FAFITENGVAIVSKD
-397 GTKVIK
+397 GKLVTAWGKK
-403 FTKQF
+403 DF
-408 PDGNISKIK
+408 DEGMEKIIEK
-417 TSTIFPEDWSDK
+417 
-429 DIIDSILKVSNSTAI
+429 LY
-444 GQRKIDGLT
+444 
-453 LHRGKIDGVEIDVI
+453 GK
-467 KKGNEIISGYPV
+467 
-479 GGKPTPGFETIK
+479 

>member
-1 MRKSTTRFTKG
+1 M
-12 VVTVSRIDIGEIQT
+12 SRMDIGEIQT

-132 LVQQMNTGTEG
+132 LVKQMNTGTEG
-143 QMQSYCSQLSIAY
+143 QMQSYRSQLSIAY

-172 SGFFDNLTD
+172 GSFFDNLTD

-224 KALKNNQTT
+224 KALKNNETT

-289 IIQSAKEGIDP
+289 VIQSVKEGIDP

-305 ISKAQGFSIISGFIF
+305 ISKAQGFGIISGFIF

-337 ILDKIKKS
+337 ILDKIKAANKIKYIES
-345 HKSKSILTSQ
+345 LLTPAQKKSIKRIDNNIQDHLTDGDFSGT
-355 MEAKILEGQRKGATN
+355 KRDLEGNPVPKKGQPGKYWNHLDEMLNTYQ
-370 GINGGHSS
+370 SL
-378 DINNNN
+378 NNSTRSIENSLTN
-384 PNFATETVKVNQD
+384 PNLDKKVR
-397 GTKVIK
+397 VYLE
-403 FTKQF
+403 
-408 PDGNISKIK
+408 SKLKEANLQINK
-417 TSTIFPEDWSDK
+417 IEDLFDDYGGIQNW
-429 DIIDSILKVSNSTAI
+429 
-444 GQRKIDGLT
+444 
-453 LHRGKIDGVEIDVI
+453 I
-467 KKGNEIISGYPV
+467 KK
-479 GGKPTPGFETIK
+479 

>member
-1 MRKSTTRFTKG
+1 M
-12 VVTVSRIDIGEIQT
+12 SRIDIGEIQT

-36 TARKS
+36 TGRKS
-41 IKDIKTA
+41 IKDIKNA
-48 VENYTEDGSLKGKA
+48 VKNYTEDGSLKGKA

-108 AKIDADGLYELGKMI
+108 ARIDADGLYELGKMI

-132 LVQQMNTGTEG
+132 LAQRMNTGTEG
-143 QMQSYCSQLSIAY
+143 QMQSYRSQLSIAY

-172 SGFFDNLTD
+172 GGFFDNLTD

-217 RMQNALG
+217 RMQNASG
-224 KALKNNQTT
+224 KALNDNAKT

-269 NGELPHES
+269 GGEMPHES

-289 IIQSAKEGIDP
+289 VIQSVKKGRDP

-305 ISKAQGFSIISGFIF
+305 ISKSQGFGIISGLIF
-320 YYTAG
+320 RYTVG
-325 GYKGKKIKIPKN
+325 GYKGKKFKLPKAWLNRRKKASGVKKIEKTPELEDHIRNTDPNVPRKRGIGGAHNSEEFFKN
-337 ILDKIKKS
+337 DVEIVKQTPTDIPGVSVVEYRIPELDVKGNPTGRYKKTIY
-345 HKSKSILTSQ
+345 KKTIY
-355 MEAKILEGQRKGATN
+355 
-370 GINGGHSS
+370 
-378 DINNNN
+378 N
-384 PNFATETVKVNQD
+384 P
-397 GTKVIK
+397 KVISDEEYINRGLEAANNA
-403 FTKQF
+403 TSN
-408 PDGNISKIK
+408 PDDGSLPREWTGKDNTGK
-417 TSTIFPEDWSDK
+417 TWRGYYED
-429 DIIDSILKVSNSTAI
+429 
-444 GQRKIDGLT
+444 
-453 LHRGKIDGVEIDVI
+453 GKIT
-467 KKGNEIISGYPV
+467 SFYPD
-479 GGKPTPGFETIK
+479 

>member
-1 MRKSTTRFTKG
+1 M
-12 VVTVSRIDIGEIQT
+12 SRIDIGEIQT

-41 IKDIKTA
+41 IKDIKNA
-48 VENYTEDGSLKGKA
+48 VENYIEDGSLKGKA
-62 IDASKNYYQMTYFP
+62 VDASKNYYQMTYFP

-108 AKIDADGLYELGKMI
+108 ARIDADGLYELGKMI

-132 LVQQMNTGTEG
+132 LAQRMNTGTEG
-143 QMQSYCSQLSIAY
+143 QMQSYRSQLSIAY

-172 SGFFDNLTD
+172 GGFFDNLTD

-224 KALKNNQTT
+224 KALNDNAKT

-259 ATNAYNAAVL
+259 ATNAYNSAVL
-269 NGELPHES
+269 GGEMPHES

-289 IIQSAKEGIDP
+289 VIQSVKEGTDP

-305 ISKAQGFSIISGFIF
+305 ISKAQGFSIISGLFF
-320 YYTAG
+320 RYTTG
-325 GYKGKKIKIPKN
+325 GYKGKKFKTPKDWLRRRKKASGAKGFNIDEIHPKLKTEPDTAFFWSGRTEGVGGADIAADVAKSKGGVTLESTIGNKN
-337 ILDKIKKS
+337 IEMPDWDFNNPESMKAWDLASGSYAEQVSGEVRAVVGSD
-345 HKSKSILTSQ
+345 L
-355 MEAKILEGQRKGATN
+355 RKGN
-370 GINGGHSS
+370 IWENVELPRLK
-378 DINNNN
+378 NN
-384 PNFATETVKVNQD
+384 PNV
-397 GTKVIK
+397 TKITTIDPK
-403 FTKQF
+403 T
-408 PDGNISKIK
+408 GLEKI
-417 TSTIFPEDWSDK
+417 IFE
-429 DIIDSILKVSNSTAI
+429 
-444 GQRKIDGLT
+444 RK
-453 LHRGKIDGVEIDVI
+453 
-467 KKGNEIISGYPV
+467 
-479 GGKPTPGFETIK
+479 

>member
-1 MRKSTTRFTKG
+1 M
-12 VVTVSRIDIGEIQT
+12 SRIDIGEIQT

-36 TARKS
+36 AGRKS
-41 IKDIKTA
+41 IKDIKKA

-132 LVQQMNTGTEG
+132 LAQRMNTGTEG
-143 QMQSYCSQLSIAY
+143 QMQSYRSQLSIAY

-172 SGFFDNLTD
+172 GSFFDNLTD
-181 LVQGIQQTIR
+181 LVRGIQQTIH

-224 KALKNNQTT
+224 KALKNNETT

-269 NGELPHES
+269 NGKLPHES

-289 IIQSAKEGIDP
+289 VIQSVKEGIDP

-305 ISKAQGFSIISGFIF
+305 ISKAQGFGIISGLVFR
-320 YYTAG
+320 YTAG
-325 GYKGKKIKIPKN
+325 GYKGKKFKVSKDWLHRRKKNNGVEVGTDFGKIGKLVNHPNIKINWSEHSEHGMSRLKQRG
-337 ILDKIKKS
+337 L
-345 HKSKSILTSQ
+345 SKSQVDDFVERGKALSQ
-355 MEAKILEGQRKGATN
+355 
-370 GINGGHSS
+370 NGGEK
-378 DINNNN
+378 
-384 PNFATETVKVNQD
+384 FAFITENGVAIVSKD
-397 GTKVIK
+397 GKLVTAWGKK
-403 FTKQF
+403 DF
-408 PDGNISKIK
+408 DEGMEKIIEK
-417 TSTIFPEDWSDK
+417 
-429 DIIDSILKVSNSTAI
+429 LY
-444 GQRKIDGLT
+444 
-453 LHRGKIDGVEIDVI
+453 GK
-467 KKGNEIISGYPV
+467 
-479 GGKPTPGFETIK
+479 

>member
-1 MRKSTTRFTKG
+1 M
-12 VVTVSRIDIGEIQT
+12 SRIDIGEIQT

-36 TARKS
+36 AGRKS
-41 IKDIKTA
+41 IKDIKKA
-48 VENYTEDGSLKGKA
+48 VKNYTEDGSLKGKA

-132 LVQQMNTGTEG
+132 LAQRMNTGTEG
-143 QMQSYCSQLSIAY
+143 QMQSYRSQLSIAY

-172 SGFFDNLTD
+172 GSFFDNLTD
-181 LVQGIQQTIR
+181 LVRGIQQTIH

-224 KALKNNQTT
+224 KALKNNEAT

-269 NGELPHES
+269 NGKLPHES

-289 IIQSAKEGIDP
+289 VIQSVKEGIDP

-305 ISKAQGFSIISGFIF
+305 ISKAQGFGIISGLVFR
-320 YYTAG
+320 YTAG
-325 GYKGKKIKIPKN
+325 GYKGKKFKVSKDWLHRRKKNNGVEVGTDFGKIGKLVNHPNIKINWSEHSEHGMSRLKQRG
-337 ILDKIKKS
+337 L
-345 HKSKSILTSQ
+345 SKSQVDDFVERGKALSQ
-355 MEAKILEGQRKGATN
+355 
-370 GINGGHSS
+370 NGGEK
-378 DINNNN
+378 
-384 PNFATETVKVNQD
+384 FAFITENGVAIVSKD
-397 GTKVIK
+397 GKLVTAWGKK
-403 FTKQF
+403 DF
-408 PDGNISKIK
+408 DEGMEKIIEK
-417 TSTIFPEDWSDK
+417 
-429 DIIDSILKVSNSTAI
+429 LY
-444 GQRKIDGLT
+444 
-453 LHRGKIDGVEIDVI
+453 GK
-467 KKGNEIISGYPV
+467 
-479 GGKPTPGFETIK
+479 

>member
-1 MRKSTTRFTKG
+1 M
-12 VVTVSRIDIGEIQT
+12 SRIDIGEIQT

-41 IKDIKTA
+41 IKDIKNA

-62 IDASKNYYQMTYFP
+62 VDASKNYYQMTYFP

-132 LVQQMNTGTEG
+132 LVQRMNTGTEG
-143 QMQSYCSQLSIAY
+143 QMQSYRSQLSIAY

-161 LEKYLAFEQSH
+161 LEKYLSFEQSH
-172 SGFFDNLTD
+172 GGFFDNLTD

-199 NSKTGTYDM
+199 SSKTGTYDM

-224 KALKNNQTT
+224 KALKNNETT

-259 ATNAYNAAVL
+259 ATNAYNAAVFG
-269 NGELPHES
+269 GEMPHES

-289 IIQSAKEGIDP
+289 IIQSVREGIDP

-305 ISKAQGFSIISGFIF
+305 ISKAQGFSITSGVIF
-320 YYTAG
+320 YYVGG
-325 GYKGKKIKIPKN
+325 GYKGKKLKIPKKLLNN
-337 ILDKIKKS
+337 IKNRRSKTPKLSTLSEKEQLKLANKYKKKSPIAIPDNAKIKAQTKKAGYEQIS
-345 HKSKSILTSQ
+345 YKWKDADGVTFEVRWHTRTPGAPKEQGNTFVVEKSIPGTADGKLRVEQIMVGTDKWVSRI
-355 MEAKILEGQRKGATN
+355 EWEKAI
-370 GINGGHSS
+370 
-378 DINNNN
+378 
-384 PNFATETVKVNQD
+384 FA
-397 GTKVIK
+397 
-403 FTKQF
+403 
-408 PDGNISKIK
+408 
-417 TSTIFPEDWSDK
+417 
-429 DIIDSILKVSNSTAI
+429 
-444 GQRKIDGLT
+444 R
-453 LHRGKIDGVEIDVI
+453 
-467 KKGNEIISGYPV
+467 KKGESTLEQDKMLTDGHW
-479 GGKPTPGFETIK
+479 KE

>member
-1 MRKSTTRFTKG
+1 M
-12 VVTVSRIDIGEIQT
+12 SRIDIGEIQT

-36 TARKS
+36 VGIKS

-108 AKIDADGLYELGKMI
+108 ARIDADGLYELGKMI

-132 LVQQMNTGTEG
+132 LAQRMNTGTEG
-143 QMQSYCSQLSIAY
+143 QMQSYRSQLSIAY

-172 SGFFDNLTD
+172 GGFFDNLTD
-181 LVQGIQQTIR
+181 LVRGIQQTIR

-224 KALKNNQTT
+224 KVLKNNETT

-259 ATNAYNAAVL
+259 ATNAYNSAVL
-269 NGELPHES
+269 GGKMPHES

-289 IIQSAKEGIDP
+289 VIQSVKEGTDP

-305 ISKAQGFSIISGFIF
+305 ISKAQGFSIISGLFF
-320 YYTAG
+320 RYTVG
-325 GYKGKKIKIPKN
+325 GYKGKKFKVSKN
-337 ILDKIKKS
+337 ILDGIKKS
-345 HKSKSILTSQ
+345 RNSKSILTSE
-355 MEAKILEGQRKGATN
+355 MEAKILEGQRKGTTN

-378 DINNNN
+378 NINNAN

-429 DIIDSILKVSNSTAI
+429 DIIDSILKVSNSNAI
-444 GQRKIDGLT
+444 GQRNIDGLT
-453 LHRGKIDGVEIDVI
+453 LHRGKINGVEIDVI

>member
-1 MRKSTTRFTKG
+1 MRKSTTGFTKG

-36 TARKS
+36 TAIKS

-62 IDASKNYYQMTYFP
+62 VDASKNYYQMTYFP

-132 LVQQMNTGTEG
+132 LAQRMNTGTEG
-143 QMQSYCSQLSIAY
+143 QMQSYRSQLSIAY

-224 KALKNNQTT
+224 KALKNNETT

-269 NGELPHES
+269 NGELPHKS

-289 IIQSAKEGIDP
+289 VIQSVKEGIDP

-305 ISKAQGFSIISGFIF
+305 ISKAQGFGIISGLVFR
-320 YYTAG
+320 YTAG
-325 GYKGKKIKIPKN
+325 GYKGKKFKVSKDWLHRRKKNNGVEVGTDFGKIGKLVNHPNIKINWSEHSEHGMSRLKQRG
-337 ILDKIKKS
+337 L
-345 HKSKSILTSQ
+345 SKSQVDDFVERGKALSQ
-355 MEAKILEGQRKGATN
+355 
-370 GINGGHSS
+370 NGGEK
-378 DINNNN
+378 
-384 PNFATETVKVNQD
+384 FAFITENGVAIVSKD
-397 GTKVIK
+397 GKLVTAWGKK
-403 FTKQF
+403 DF
-408 PDGNISKIK
+408 DEGMEKIIEK
-417 TSTIFPEDWSDK
+417 
-429 DIIDSILKVSNSTAI
+429 LY
-444 GQRKIDGLT
+444 
-453 LHRGKIDGVEIDVI
+453 GK
-467 KKGNEIISGYPV
+467 
-479 GGKPTPGFETIK
+479 

>member
-41 IKDIKTA
+41 IKDIKNA

-108 AKIDADGLYELGKMI
+108 ARIDADGLYELGKMI

-143 QMQSYCSQLSIAY
+143 QMQSYRSQLSIAY

-172 SGFFDNLTD
+172 GSFFDNLTD
-181 LVQGIQQTIR
+181 LVRGIQQTIH

-224 KALKNNQTT
+224 KALKNNEKT

-259 ATNAYNAAVL
+259 ATNAYNVAVL

-289 IIQSAKEGIDP
+289 IVQSVKEGIDP

-305 ISKAQGFSIISGFIF
+305 ISKAQGFGIISGLIF
-320 YYTAG
+320 RYTAG
-325 GYKGKKIKIPKN
+325 GYKGKKFKIPRDWLHRRKKNNGVEVGTDFGKIGKLVNHPNIKINWSEYAEHGMSRLKQRG
-337 ILDKIKKS
+337 L
-345 HKSKSILTSQ
+345 SKSQVDDFVEHGKVLSQ
-355 MEAKILEGQRKGATN
+355 NEGEK
-370 GINGGHSS
+370 
-378 DINNNN
+378 
-384 PNFATETVKVNQD
+384 FAFITE
-397 GTKVIK
+397 
-403 FTKQF
+403 
-408 PDGNISKIK
+408 
-417 TSTIFPEDWSDK
+417 
-429 DIIDSILKVSNSTAI
+429 
-444 GQRKIDGLT
+444 
-453 LHRGKIDGVEIDVI
+453 DGVAIVSKDGKLVTAWG
-467 KKGNEIISGYPV
+467 KKDFDEGMKKII
-479 GGKPTPGFETIK
+479 GKLYGK